1 MGLTLG
7 DEQIYYNSQPS
18 FKPPLPGL
26 CSMGRGVVLAAVVG
40 GGRRGFS
47 QLGMKSN
54 IYDRALAC

>member
-26 CSMGRGVVLAAVVG
+26 CSMGRGVVVAALVVAVG
-40 GGRRGFS
+40 GGGS
-47 QLGMKSN
+47 AN
-54 IYDRALAC
+54 